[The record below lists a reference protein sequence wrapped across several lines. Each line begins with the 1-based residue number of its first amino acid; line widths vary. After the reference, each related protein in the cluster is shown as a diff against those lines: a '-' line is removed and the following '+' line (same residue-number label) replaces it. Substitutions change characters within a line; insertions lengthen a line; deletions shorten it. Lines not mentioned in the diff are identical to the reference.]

1 MALKSTAAV
10 VALAVIFLSAPATA
24 HIPKSCHA
32 KYNQQIKAAHYD
44 VKSVE
49 RVVQKRLKTAG
60 WSEDK
65 EEMKKIVQL
74 LLPERKRI
82 SNSRRAPIRKNG
94 NHRSRTRGFR

>member
-1 MALKSTAAV
+1 MALKTIAAV
-10 VALAVIFLSAPATA
+10 VALAATFMSAPATA

-49 RVVQKRLKTAG
+49 RVVKKHLKTEG

-65 EEMKKIVQL
+65 EKMKKIVQL
-74 LLPERKRI
+74 LLLERKRI
-82 SNSRRAPIRKNG
+82 SNLANLVIKLAACANKKK
-94 NHRSRTRGFR
+94 